1 MFTDILLS
9 AVGSGSTPEPSTV
22 NTVVNAMTDGLS
34 SAGSD
39 ILGAIGSIVPV
50 ALPVMIGVVVIGV
63 GIKIYKKVT
72 GSSRS

>member
-9 AVGSGSTPEPSTV
+9 AVGTSTPEPNTV
-22 NTVVNAMTDGLS
+22 NTVVESMTTGLS

-63 GIKIYKKVT
+63 GIKIFKKVT
-72 GSSRS
+72 GR